1 MVVSPSPAVASSGC
15 PPTVKEL
22 RHRAEWPLVILGL
35 VLTAV
40 VAALAIA
47 MLANGDTPD
56 EWAMGSCWDS

>member
-1 MVVSPSPAVASSGC
+1 M
-15 PPTVKEL
+15 KEL